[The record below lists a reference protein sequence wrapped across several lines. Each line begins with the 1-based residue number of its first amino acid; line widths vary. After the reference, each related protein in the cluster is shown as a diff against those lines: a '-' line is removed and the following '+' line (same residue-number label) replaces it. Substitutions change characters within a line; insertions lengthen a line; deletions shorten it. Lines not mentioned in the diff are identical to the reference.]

1 MKIYKLK
8 LTPKAPFNEAN
19 FLTDLLFTS
28 ESTAQD
34 ALVYALCEILQEFFL
49 KSHSSNESDKVIV
62 NEFLDEL
69 KRTSTILDVNKA
81 LESLIKLGF
90 FQDRGNTFFNTFPY
104 YLFVATKNPYEAP
117 DQLELKFTEL
127 LVTWT
132 LVECETNVMP
142 NVEEKMAQINKQR
155 NFHIEMQ

>member
-104 YLFVATKNPYEAP
+104 YLFLATKQPYEAP
-117 DQLELKFTEL
+117 DQRKLEYTKF

-132 LVECETNVMP
+132 LVECETDVMP
-142 NVEEKMAQINKQR
+142 NVEEKMAQINKQTTQ
-155 NFHIEMQ
+155 FPY

>member
-69 KRTSTILDVNKA
+69 KRTSTILDINKA
-81 LESLIKLGF
+81 LESLIKTGF

-104 YLFVATKNPYEAP
+104 YLFLATKQPYEAP
-117 DQLELKFTEL
+117 DQRKLEYTKL
-127 LVTWT
+127 LATWT
-132 LVECETNVMP
+132 LVECETDVMP
-142 NVEEKMAQINKQR
+142 NVEEKMAQINKQTTQ
-155 NFHIEMQ
+155 FSY